1 MGMLQNGGTQGKE
14 QRDCGMRCDGY
25 KRKDDRAMAIP
36 FAPAS
41 PKWGFTITAGP
52 APLACF
58 WLGCASVDSPFHLLA
73 DKAVALKLKLSWVL
87 GLPRERFPVLDPPAG
102 LCSSGLGEFPDIPP
116 VSEFH
121 WPLAYTQSTGLFKSR
136 ASNSTV
142 STGTSSRRVFRA
154 WGEAKGQQQQQEF
167 NI

>member
-1 MGMLQNGGTQGKE
+1 
-14 QRDCGMRCDGY
+14 
-25 KRKDDRAMAIP
+25 MAIP

-102 LCSSGLGEFPDIPP
+102 LCSSRLGEFPDIPP

-142 STGTSSRRVFRA
+142 STGTFSRRREGYLGLGGKRRGNSNSKNLRVILLLILKLAALTDTTVNLPR
-154 WGEAKGQQQQQEF
+154 KNYTKSQL
-167 NI
+167 

>member
-102 LCSSGLGEFPDIPP
+102 LRSSRLGEFPDMPP

-142 STGTSSRRVFRA
+142 SSKYGYVF
-154 WGEAKGQQQQQEF
+154 
-167 NI
+167 